1 MAGWTLT
8 EGSSSHLLGVVIQ
21 NRGSI
26 AAVFLTALIG
36 YVLLKSIYRVYFHPL
51 AKYPGPFW
59 AKVTTLYDFYQ
70 AWSEHRA
77 HNFLA
82 LHRKYGWWYPFAEEA

>member
-1 MAGWTLT
+1 MAGSILS
-8 EGSSSHLLGVVIQ
+8 EGPSSQLLGLVTQNHGSLPIVILA
-21 NRGSI
+21 SL
-26 AAVFLTALIG
+26 VG

-59 AKVTTLYDFYQ
+59 AKVTSLYDFYQ

-77 HNFLA
+77 HNLLA
-82 LHRKYGWWYPFAEEA
+82 LHREYGRSFIPM